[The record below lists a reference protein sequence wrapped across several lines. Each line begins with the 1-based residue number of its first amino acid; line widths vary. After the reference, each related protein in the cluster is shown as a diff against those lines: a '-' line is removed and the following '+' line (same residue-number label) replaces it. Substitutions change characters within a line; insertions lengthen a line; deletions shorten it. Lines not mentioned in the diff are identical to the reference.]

1 MVQSPEMDN
10 KGYLSA
16 DRVWPFENTLTPAW
30 SLQVAQIGYDTLFF
44 FLFSFFLRSAEM
56 LCLQH
61 GVHMM
66 EMTAEGLGGI
76 KLVDLHQPC
85 YLG

>member
-30 SLQVAQIGYDTLFF
+30 SLQVAQIGYDTLVFF
-44 FLFSFFLRSAEM
+44 FYFLFFCAVLKCVYS
-56 LCLQH
+56 
-61 GVHMM
+61 M
-66 EMTAEGLGGI
+66 ECI
-76 KLVDLHQPC
+76 
-85 YLG
+85 